1 MSPEIR
7 LAPIEARN
15 AAHRGGGGPH
25 PPRRCS
31 FPTRVSPCYL
41 KPFSSR
47 PQGTFEASVWSSLT
61 TSLSLSLSFSR
72 AIKAT
77 RDLGYEVLFSG
88 HLTTVRAVPLPS
100 RVVVD
105 AVPTVASR
113 GAALAVSVAAVSP
126 V

>member
-15 AAHRGGGGPH
+15 AAHRGGGGHTPH
-25 PPRRCS
+25 AGARSRLVSVRVILSHFPPDHRERLRLPS
-31 FPTRVSPCYL
+31 GPDSQP
-41 KPFSSR
+41 
-47 PQGTFEASVWSSLT
+47 
-61 TSLSLSLSFSR
+61 LSLSLSFSR

-100 RVVVD
+100 RVVVE

-113 GAALAVSVAAVSP
+113 GAASAVSVAAVSP